1 MYPAVFRCILLKYCI
16 FAYSDV
22 FQNVFS
28 YLLVCDRDTLCFMY
42 SNVFYTYSECILRRG
57 RDTLRYIQNTSRYTY
72 PLTHLRGT
80 SPSAGLGT
88 SPSLRSLGSAP
99 SGLSLEWGGGLWIY
113 GRAELRVCALGVR
126 IHLAH
131 GRESVF
137 RCIPLYL
144 VLYRVG
150 TLYLDAMPRIRLY
163 SHRTCC
169 ILIVSDGFPTRA
181 RRYIQNTWA
190 YLCLLGAHR
199 EDTARW
205 WTAVVGRVAW
215 SPRSW

>member
-1 MYPAVFRCILLKYCI
+1 M
-16 FAYSDV
+16 YSDV
-22 FQNVFS
+22 F
-28 YLLVCDRDTLCFMY
+28 CMY
-42 SNVFYTYSECILRRG
+42 STCILRRG
-57 RDTLRYIQNTSRYTY
+57 RDTSRYTY

-137 RCIPLYL
+137 RCILAYSNVFQNVFSYL
-144 VLYRVG
+144 LVPPSW
-150 TLYLDAMPRIRLY
+150 ARIRLY
-163 SHRTCC
+163 SRRTCC
-169 ILIVSDGFPTRA
+169 ISMYPMVS
-181 RRYIQNTWA
+181 RR
-190 YLCLLGAHR
+190 AHR
-199 EDTARW
+199 DTSKIHRN
-205 WTAVVGRVAW
+205 TAGYIRILY
-215 SPRSW
+215 

>member
-1 MYPAVFRCILLKYCI
+1 MRSSKDADPLQLTIRGPC
-16 FAYSDV
+16 
-22 FQNVFS
+22 
-28 YLLVCDRDTLCFMY
+28 TLQ
-42 SNVFYTYSECILRRG
+42 V
-57 RDTLRYIQNTSRYTY
+57 SRADGEQA
-72 PLTHLRGT
+72 L
-80 SPSAGLGT
+80 
-88 SPSLRSLGSAP
+88 
-99 SGLSLEWGGGLWIY
+99 SGGGGLWIY

-181 RRYIQNTWA
+181 PRYIRNTSK
-190 YLCLLGAHR
+190 YSGIHQDTVLTENPPKFDRTPPPTPCGPLRGGAAAPV
-199 EDTARW
+199 T
-205 WTAVVGRVAW
+205 
-215 SPRSW
+215 

>member
-1 MYPAVFRCILLKYCI
+1 MY
-16 FAYSDV
+16 
-22 FQNVFS
+22 
-28 YLLVCDRDTLCFMY
+28 
-42 SNVFYTYSECILRRG
+42 
-57 RDTLRYIQNTSRYTY
+57 
-72 PLTHLRGT
+72 LTHLRGT

-88 SPSLRSLGSAP
+88 SPSLRSLGSVP

-163 SHRTCC
+163 LHRTCC
-169 ILIVSDGFPTRA
+169 ILIVSDGFLTRA
-181 RRYIQNTWA
+181 PRYIRNTSK
-190 YLCLLGAHR
+190 YSGIHQDTVLIENPPTFDRTPPPTPCLF
-199 EDTARW
+199 
-205 WTAVVGRVAW
+205 VCM
-215 SPRSW
+215 